1 MLRFKKIGDPLSQ
14 RSRELTA
21 KIAEL
26 ESRIKKLHAKITPDN
41 RPRFRSTAFPH
52 GGSIATALPGS
63 EPVFERVDQNQL
75 NEAPEPRPAPSH
87 WNEPGAPRRDLAALY
102 ERLKKYFSSSA
113 AANPKLVNY
122 LAAGNVQGLRPLRY
136 EKRVARNRFLAL
148 TIVFVGVLFGIFY
161 FLARRH

>member
-1 MLRFKKIGDPLSQ
+1 MLPFKKNGDPISE

-26 ESRIKKLHAKITPDN
+26 ETRIRKLHEIIEPEH
-41 RPRFRSTAFPH
+41 RPRFRSTAYPQ
-52 GGSIATALPGS
+52 GALAS
-63 EPVFERVDQNQL
+63 AREPVFERVDQNQL
-75 NEAPEPRPAPSH
+75 KNIAEARSETGH
-87 WNEPGAPRRDLAALY
+87 WNEPAAPWYDPASLFGIV
-102 ERLKKYFSSSA
+102 KKYFSGAS

-148 TIVFVGVLFGIFY
+148 TVVFVAVLFGIFY